1 MDIHLFSC
9 TMEWKRYYFDGSEAV
24 VENFSLIN
32 VKIIKS
38 VAYVTIENPPVNALN
53 ATALQEMERCIDQ
66 LNSDSSVKAVILTG
80 TGVFFIAG
88 ADIKE
93 FTHLFENEELA
104 EQAAFKGQALY
115 NKIEQSEK
123 PIIAVI
129 NGACLGGGLE
139 LAMSCH
145 MRIAAHEAKLGLP
158 ETKLGIIPGY
168 GGTQRLARLT
178 NTAKALELILTGRFI
193 DGREAEKIGLVN
205 HSVDADQLLQK
216 AAEIAESIT
225 QKSSLSVKAA
235 LESVLTGID
244 LPLDEGLALEAKH
257 FGKLF
262 GTEDTKEGVSAFIEK
277 RPAAFKDR

>member
-1 MDIHLFSC
+1 M
-9 TMEWKRYYFDGSEAV
+9 
-24 VENFSLIN
+24 ENFSLIN
-32 VKIIKS
+32 LQVREN

-53 ATALQEMERCIDQ
+53 TTALREMEQCIDQ
-66 LNSDSSVKAVILTG
+66 LNRDSSVKAVILTG
-80 TGVFFIAG
+80 TGTFFIAG

-93 FTHLFENEELA
+93 FTHLFGQEELA
-104 EQAAFKGQALY
+104 EQTALKGQVLY
-115 NKIEQSEK
+115 NKIEQAEK
-123 PIIAVI
+123 PFIAAI

-145 MRIAAHEAKLGLP
+145 MRIAANEAKLGLP

-178 NTAKALELILTGRFI
+178 NTAKALELILTGQFI

-216 AAEIAESIT
+216 AAEIAASIT
-225 QKSSLSVKAA
+225 QKSSLSVKAV

-244 LPLDEGLALEAKH
+244 LPLEEGLALEAKH

-262 GTEDTKEGVSAFIEK
+262 GTEDTKEGVTAFIEK

>member
-1 MDIHLFSC
+1 M
-9 TMEWKRYYFDGSEAV
+9 G
-24 VENFSLIN
+24 NFSI
-32 VKIIKS
+32 VKVKKAKG
-38 VAYVTIENPPVNALN
+38 VAYVTIDHPPVNALN
-53 ATALQEMERCIDQ
+53 RQALQELEDCVDQ
-66 LNSDSSVKAVILTG
+66 LEQDSSVKAVVLTG
-80 TGVFFIAG
+80 EGSFFIAG

-93 FTHLFENEELA
+93 FTHLFGQEELA
-104 EQAAFKGQALY
+104 EGAAQRGQSLY

-123 PIIAVI
+123 PFIAAI

-205 HSVDADQLLQK
+205 HSVEAEQLQHR
-216 AAEIAESIT
+216 AAELAESVAE
-225 QKSSLSVKAA
+225 KSSLSVKAA
-235 LESVLTGID
+235 LTSVLSGID
-244 LPLDEGLALEAKH
+244 LPIEEGLALEARQ
-257 FGKLF
+257 FGSLF
-262 GTEDTKEGVSAFIEK
+262 GTEDVKEGVTAFIEK

>member
-1 MDIHLFSC
+1 
-9 TMEWKRYYFDGSEAV
+9 MEK
-24 VENFSLIN
+24 FSLIN
-32 VKIIKS
+32 VKVIKS

-53 ATALQEMERCIDQ
+53 AMALREMEQCIDR

-80 TGVFFIAG
+80 SGTFFIAG

-93 FTHLFENEELA
+93 FTHLFGQEELA
-104 EQAAFKGQALY
+104 EQAALKGQALY

-123 PIIAVI
+123 PIIAAI

-145 MRIAAHEAKLGLP
+145 MRIAANEAKLGLP
-158 ETKLGIIPGY
+158 ETKLGIIPAY

-178 NTAKALELILTGRFI
+178 NTAKALELILTGQFI

-225 QKSSLSVKAA
+225 QKSSLSVKAV

-244 LPLDEGLALEAKH
+244 LPLEEGLALEAKH

-262 GTEDTKEGVSAFIEK
+262 GTEDTKEGVTAFIEK

>member
-1 MDIHLFSC
+1 M
-9 TMEWKRYYFDGSEAV
+9 
-24 VENFSLIN
+24 N

-53 ATALQEMERCIDQ
+53 ETALQEMERCIDQ

-80 TGVFFIAG
+80 TGAFFIAG

-93 FTHLFENEELA
+93 FTHLFEQEELA